1 VSRASGHLEVAA
13 NLALDE
19 AIARRR
25 AAGEPIVH
33 LGFGE
38 AGLPVLPRLGE
49 VLAAGAARNA
59 YGPVAGGEGARAAV
73 AGYFARRRLPT
84 EPEDIVL
91 APGSKPLLAAIVAAV
106 PGDVVLPAPSWVT
119 YAPQAA
125 LLGRAVHWV
134 PIPPSAGGVPDPGR
148 LDAALAAAR
157 RDGARPGLLVL
168 TLPDNPTGTVAAP
181 ELVRDVCRVAGA
193 HDLVVVADEIY
204 RDVLFDP
211 VAPYLSPAEVLPE
224 RTVVTT
230 GLSKSMAL
238 GGWRI
243 GAARFPASPLG
254 RELRARVTG
263 VASNVWSNL
272 AGPMQAVTETV
283 FAEPPDVVA
292 WRTRATRLHAAVAR
306 AVHGILVRHEV
317 ACRPPTGGFY
327 VYPDFEGRRAR
338 LAAAGVRDGDQLAR
352 VLLEQHGV
360 AVMAGR
366 HFGDVP
372 DGLRVRAATSLLYG
386 ETDGER
392 WAALEADDPTA
403 VPHVAAA
410 LARLDAALD
419 RLLGPA

>member
-1 VSRASGHLEVAA
+1 VSQLTGHLEVAA

-49 VLAAGAARNA
+49 VLGSAAARNA
-59 YGPVAGGEGARAAV
+59 YGPVAGGEAARAAV
-73 AGYFARRRLPT
+73 AGYFGRRRLPT
-84 EPEDIVL
+84 DPEDVVL

-119 YAPQAA
+119 YGPQAA
-125 LLGRAVHWV
+125 LFGRAVHRV
-134 PIPPSAGGVPDPGR
+134 PIPPSAGGVPDPAR
-148 LDAALAAAR
+148 LDAVLAAAR
-157 RDGARPGLLVL
+157 RHGARPGLLVL

-181 ELVRDVCRVAGA
+181 ELVRDVCRVAGE
-193 HDLVVVADEIY
+193 HGLVVVADEIY

-211 VAPYLSPAEVLPE
+211 EAPYVSPAEVLPE

-254 RELRARVTG
+254 RTLRERVTG

-283 FAEPPDVVA
+283 FSEPADVIA
-292 WRTRATRLHAAVAR
+292 YRTQATRLHAVVAR
-306 AVHGILVRHEV
+306 AVHRILVRHGM
-317 ACRPPTGGFY
+317 ACRPPAGGFY
-327 VYPDFEGRRAR
+327 VYPDFEGHRAR
-338 LAAAGVRDGDQLAR
+338 LAAADVQDGDQLAGA
-352 VLLEQHGV
+352 LLERHGV

-366 HFGDVP
+366 HFGDAP
-372 DGLRVRAATSLLYG
+372 AALRVRAATSLLYG
-386 ETDGER
+386 ETDAER
-392 WAALEADDPTA
+392 RVAFEADDPTA
-403 VPHVAAA
+403 VPQVANA
-410 LARLDAALD
+410 LARLDEALG
-419 RLLGPA
+419 RLLGTW

>member
-1 VSRASGHLEVAA
+1 
-13 NLALDE
+13 
-19 AIARRR
+19 
-25 AAGEPIVH
+25 
-33 LGFGE
+33 
-38 AGLPVLPRLGE
+38 
-49 VLAAGAARNA
+49 
-59 YGPVAGGEGARAAV
+59 
-73 AGYFARRRLPT
+73 
-84 EPEDIVL
+84 
-91 APGSKPLLAAIVAAV
+91 
-106 PGDVVLPAPSWVT
+106 
-119 YAPQAA
+119 
-125 LLGRAVHWV
+125 
-134 PIPPSAGGVPDPGR
+134 VPDPGR